1 MSPVGSAEFYGA
13 LTDTV
18 PVAYVAYSMDSDP
31 EALAKATS
39 PAATVA
45 LLSQTKML
53 VQRCGGG
60 GTAVMLPG
68 SVPNLSAATESGPAN
83 RSQYISSA
91 IVFATKGPYLLEV
104 RWFNSSL
111 IQVSTTDA
119 PPLPTPAVMGS
130 VVDAA
135 LARLP
140 G

>member
-1 MSPVGSAEFYGA
+1 
-13 LTDTV
+13 
-18 PVAYVAYSMDSDP
+18 
-31 EALAKATS
+31 
-39 PAATVA
+39 
-45 LLSQTKML
+45 
-53 VQRCGGG
+53 
-60 GTAVMLPG
+60 MLPG

-111 IQVSTTDA
+111 IQVATTDA

>member
-31 EALAKATS
+31 GPGAVDQTDEEIIEALAKATS

-68 SVPNLSAATESGPAN
+68 SVPNMSAATESGPAN
-83 RSQYISSA
+83 RSQYI
-91 IVFATKGPYLLEV
+91 
-104 RWFNSSL
+104 
-111 IQVSTTDA
+111 
-119 PPLPTPAVMGS
+119 
-130 VVDAA
+130 
-135 LARLP
+135 
-140 G
+140 